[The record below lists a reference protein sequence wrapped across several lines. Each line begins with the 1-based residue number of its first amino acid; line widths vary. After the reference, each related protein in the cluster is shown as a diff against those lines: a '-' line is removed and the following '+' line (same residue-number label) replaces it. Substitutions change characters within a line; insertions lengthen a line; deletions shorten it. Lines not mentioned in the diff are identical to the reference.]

1 MSLSNFIQKKDS
13 MPVMLP
19 PVKIPFRV
27 HQDEV
32 LENVLLHYNNDRK
45 RWYLVDNDLAEEQS
59 LLNVAPGD
67 IYLATT
73 ETGDLFLLPVT
84 KSSNGFPNVWSIELE
99 KMIRIAKNEWTIR
112 YKDGDSAEFDT
123 CDIGK
128 TPKWHKKNIVE
139 CVELAFQGRMI
150 ETLEEAQRYI
160 KGAAPKQRRIVIEE

>member
-27 HQDEV
+27 HQEEV

-45 RWYLVDNDLAEEQS
+45 RWYLVDNDLAEEQA
-59 LLNVAPGD
+59 LL
-67 IYLATT
+67 
-73 ETGDLFLLPVT
+73 T

-128 TPKWHKKNIVE
+128 TPKWHKKNVIE

-150 ETLEEAQRYI
+150 ETLDEAQRSI
-160 KGAAPKQRRIVIEE
+160 KSAAPRQRRIVIEE